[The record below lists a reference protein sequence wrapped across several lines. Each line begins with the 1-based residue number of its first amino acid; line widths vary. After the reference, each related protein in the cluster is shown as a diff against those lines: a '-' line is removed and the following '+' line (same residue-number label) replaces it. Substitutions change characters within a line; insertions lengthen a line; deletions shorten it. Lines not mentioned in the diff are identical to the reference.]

1 MIEKHIC
8 CADLVGKTIDIH
20 SHAGIQIREAAQ
32 ISFPYCA
39 SVEDLAYRQRANGV
53 DASVVFPTG
62 PDLFF
67 DLQLLI
73 ETGRKEPAASP
84 ISRAPYERENR
95 LLLTD
100 VFNFCPEHSGRF
112 LPFISVDPG
121 RLVDEQIAILRE
133 LEAEFPIYGVKI
145 APVSTQTRVTALLG
159 EGSVLRVLRRAGTG
173 PSCSTWPSP
182 RARNTPRPPTRWRSS
197 NATPSCATVLAHGI
211 GFHRELL
218 ERADSLPNVWVD
230 TFRLKIQVELA
241 YHDSPL
247 MALPPGA
254 LRVRLRGSS
263 QGDAG
268 AGRAFPRDDH
278 LGHRFTLPQLH
289 HAAAARGRGLR
300 EFRLKGTYEG
310 RRWPR
315 WDALTPDQRAQNNA
329 NAWRSLF
336 GGNSSAVAEH
346 PERSGGAVPAT

>member
-1 MIEKHIC
+1 MIIEKHIHG
-8 CADLVGKTIDIH
+8 ADLVGKTIDIH

-39 SVEDLAYRQRANGV
+39 SVEDLAYRQKANGV
-53 DASVVFPTG
+53 DVAVVFPTG

-84 ISRAPYERENR
+84 ISRTPYERENR

-100 VFNFCPEHSGRF
+100 VYRFCPEHSTRF

-145 APVSTQTRVTALLG
+145 APVSTQTRVTALLDEG
-159 EGSVLRVLRRAGTG
+159 EAFFEFFAARDWPILFHVAVSQGEAYSQAADTLDVIERHPELRY
-173 PSCSTWPSP
+173 C
-182 RARNTPRPPTRWRSS
+182 
-197 NATPSCATVLAHGI
+197 LAHCI

-230 TFRLKIQVELA
+230 TSALKIQVELA
-241 YHDSPL
+241 YQDSPL
-247 MALPPGA
+247 MALPPDRFACDFSNHVEVMQA
-254 LRVRLRGSS
+254 LVERFPGTIIWGTDSPYHSYITRRL
-263 QGDAG
+263 QGEGVYA
-268 AGRAFPRDDH
+268 
-278 LGHRFTLPQLH
+278 
-289 HAAAARGRGLR
+289 
-300 EFRLKGTYEG
+300 EFRLKGTYEQEVA
-310 RRWPR
+310 
-315 WDALTPDQRAQNNA
+315 ALAALAPAAQAQNNA
-329 NAWRSLF
+329 NALAFLF
-336 GGNSSAVAEH
+336 GG
-346 PERSGGAVPAT
+346 

>member
-1 MIEKHIC
+1 MIEKHIHR
-8 CADLVGKTIDIH
+8 ADLVGKTIDIH

-39 SVEDLAYRQRANGV
+39 SVEDLAYRQKANGV
-53 DASVVFPTG
+53 DVSVVFPTG

-100 VFNFCPEHSGRF
+100 VYRFCPEHSTRF

-145 APVSTQTRVTALLG
+145 APVSTQTRVAELLG
-159 EGSVLRVLRRAGTG
+159 RGEAFFEFFAARDWPILFHVAVSQGEEYSQAADTLDVIERHPELRY
-173 PSCSTWPSP
+173 C
-182 RARNTPRPPTRWRSS
+182 
-197 NATPSCATVLAHGI
+197 LAHCI

-218 ERADSLPNVWVD
+218 ERADALPNVWVD
-230 TFRLKIQVELA
+230 TSALKIQVELA
-241 YHDSPL
+241 YQDSPL
-247 MALPPGA
+247 MALPPDRFECDYADHVRVMQA
-254 LRVRLRGSS
+254 LVQR
-263 QGDAG
+263 
-268 AGRAFPRDDH
+268 FPRTIIWGTDSPYH
-278 LGHRFTLPQLH
+278 SYITRRLQGEEVW
-289 HAAAARGRGLR
+289 A
-300 EFRLKGTYEG
+300 EFRLKGTYEQEVAAL
-310 RRWPR
+310 
-315 WDALTPDQRAQNNA
+315 DALTPEQRAQNNT
-329 NAWRSLF
+329 NALAFLF
-336 GGNSSAVAEH
+336 GE
-346 PERSGGAVPAT
+346 